1 MSRPKTALIVDDEPH
16 VHVYLRILLKQL
28 GVETVWVAFEGFTAL
43 ELAAAHKPEVVLL
56 DMNLPKMSG
65 MEVLKKLKEQN
76 PATHVVIVSVESKPE
91 TLVQAHDLGADA
103 YVLKHLSRTKLLQM
117 LSDVFDGIAEGKGAG
132 PAPGGASP
140 AASA

>member
-1 MSRPKTALIVDDEPH
+1 MPRPRTALIVDDEPH

-76 PATHVVIVSVESKPE
+76 PETHVVIVSVESKPE

-117 LSDVFDGIAEGKGAG
+117 LSDVFDGIADATSLGPAQGGAG
-132 PAPGGASP
+132 PAAP
-140 AASA
+140 A